1 MFVNRRDVQIQWGDC
16 DPANIVYYPRYFAMF
31 DDSTSVLFEAAGFS
45 KQDLVHK
52 YGLVGIPM
60 VDTRSKFYIP
70 STHGDW
76 ITIETKIESIKRSSF
91 EVKHNVYKGDALA
104 IEAFETRVLVG
115 RDAALGIPERNAL
128 EFVPKE
134 IGGVPLKVIVL
145 DDGGDPTTATTNAR
159 RFVTESKAD
168 IIMGSALTPP
178 TIAVSNVANEAGI
191 PHFGLAP
198 FPITPERMKWS
209 VAMPQPIPIVGKV
222 LYDHMKAHKV
232 KTVGYIGYSDSYG
245 DLWFNDLKAQGVP
258 MGMTIVDEER
268 FARPD
273 TSVTGQVLK
282 LVAANPDA
290 ILVGASG
297 TAAALPQT
305 ELRERGYQGL
315 IYQTHGAAS
324 MDFIRIAGKAAEGVL
339 MASGPVMDPEDQPDG
354 ALTKK
359 PGLALN
365 AAYEAKYGPNSRS
378 QFAGHSYDAF
388 ELLKRIIPV
397 ALKTAKP
404 GTPEFREAIRQA
416 LLSEKDLA
424 ASQGVYNF
432 TEKDRYG
439 VDDRARILLTVKDG
453 KYMMVKEP

>member
-1 MFVNRRDVQIQWGDC
+1 KRAFLSAAAMTAAALWGS
-16 DPANIVYYPRYFAMF
+16 PALAQTN
-31 DDSTSVLFEAAGFS
+31 E
-45 KQDLVHK
+45 
-52 YGLVGIPM
+52 
-60 VDTRSKFYIP
+60 
-70 STHGDW
+70 
-76 ITIETKIESIKRSSF
+76 ITIGITIITT
-91 EVKHNVYKGDALA
+91 GPA
-104 IEAFETRVLVG
+104 
-115 RDAALGIPERNAL
+115 AALGIPERNAL
-128 EFVPKE
+128 EFVSKQIAGHPGK
-134 IGGVPLKVIVL
+134 LTWL
-145 DDGGDPTTATTNAR
+145 HAAGDPTTATTNAR
-159 RFVTESKAD
+159 RLCPEQKAD
-168 IIMGSALTPP
+168 IIMGSSNTPA

-198 FPITPERMKWS
+198 FPITAERAKWS
-209 VAMPQPIPIVGKV
+209 VALPQPIPIMGKV
-222 LYDHMKAHKV
+222 LYEHMKAHNV

-245 DLWFNDLKAQGVP
+245 DLWFKDFNAQGVP
-258 MGMTIVDEER
+258 MGMTMVDEER

-297 TAAALPQT
+297 TAAGLPQA
-305 ELRERGYQGL
+305 ELRDRGYKGL

-324 MDFIRIAGKAAEGVL
+324 MDFIRIAGKSAEGVI

-365 AAYEAKYGPNSRS
+365 TAYETKYGANSRS
-378 QFAGHSYDAF
+378 QFAGHAFDAF
-388 ELLKRIIPV
+388 LVLERVIPV

-416 LLSEKDLA
+416 LLTERDIA
-424 ASQGVYNF
+424 ASQGGYNF

-439 VDDRARILLTVKDG
+439 LDDRSRILLTVKDG
-453 KYMMVKEP
+453 KYVLLK

>member
-1 MFVNRRDVQIQWGDC
+1 MRTAFLSAAAIAAALALPGT
-16 DPANIVYYPRYFAMF
+16 PASAQ
-31 DDSTSVLFEAAGFS
+31 TSE
-45 KQDLVHK
+45 
-52 YGLVGIPM
+52 
-60 VDTRSKFYIP
+60 
-70 STHGDW
+70 
-76 ITIETKIESIKRSSF
+76 ITIGITITTT
-91 EVKHNVYKGDALA
+91 GPA
-104 IEAFETRVLVG
+104 
-115 RDAALGIPERNAL
+115 AALGIPERNAL

-134 IGGVPLKVIVL
+134 IAGVPLKVIVL
-145 DDGGDPTTATTNAR
+145 DDGGDPTNATTNAR

-168 IIMGSALTPP
+168 IIMGSSATPP

-198 FPITPERMKWS
+198 FPITPERAKWS
-209 VAMPQPIPIVGKV
+209 IAMPQPIPIVGKAI
-222 LYDHMKAHKV
+222 YDHMKAHNI

-245 DLWFNDLKAQGVP
+245 DLWFNDFKAQGVP
-258 MGMTIVDEER
+258 MGMTVADEER

-305 ELRERGYQGL
+305 ELRERGYKGL

-324 MDFIRIAGKAAEGVL
+324 MDFIRIAGKAAEGVI
-339 MASGPVMDPEDQPDG
+339 MVSGPVMDPEDQPVE
-354 ALTKK
+354 AQTKK
-359 PGLALN
+359 PGLALVQ
-365 AAYEAKYGPNSRS
+365 AYEAKYGPNSRS

-388 ELLKRIIPV
+388 LVLERIIPV

-416 LLSEKDLA
+416 LLTEREIA

-439 VDDRARILLTVKDG
+439 LDDRSRILLTVKDG
-453 KYMMVKEP
+453 KYVLAK

>member
-1 MFVNRRDVQIQWGDC
+1 MKRFLLSAAVIAASVALPGL
-16 DPANIVYYPRYFAMF
+16 PAMAQTN
-31 DDSTSVLFEAAGFS
+31 E
-45 KQDLVHK
+45 
-52 YGLVGIPM
+52 
-60 VDTRSKFYIP
+60 
-70 STHGDW
+70 
-76 ITIETKIESIKRSSF
+76 ITIGISISTT
-91 EVKHNVYKGDALA
+91 GPA
-104 IEAFETRVLVG
+104 
-115 RDAALGIPERNAL
+115 AALGIPERNAL

-145 DDGGDPTTATTNAR
+145 DDGGDPTNATTNAR

-168 IIMGSALTPP
+168 IIMGSSTTPP

-191 PHFGLAP
+191 PHLGLSP
-198 FPITPERMKWS
+198 FPITPEP
-209 VAMPQPIPIVGKV
+209 VPIMGKV
-222 LYDHMKAHKV
+222 LYEHMKAHNI

-245 DLWFNDLKAQGVP
+245 DLWFNDLKKQGEP
-258 MGMTIVDEER
+258 MGLQVVDEER

-273 TSVTGQVLK
+273 TSVAGQVLK

-305 ELRERGYQGL
+305 ALRERGYKGL

-324 MDFIRIAGKAAEGVL
+324 MDFIRIAGPAAEGVI
-339 MASGPVMDPEDQPDG
+339 MASGPVMDPEDQPDS

-359 PGLALN
+359 PGLALDK
-365 AAYEAKYGPNSRS
+365 AYEAKYGPNSRS

-388 ELLKRIIPV
+388 LVLQRVVPV

-416 LLSEKDLA
+416 FMTEHDIA
-424 ASQGVYNF
+424 ATQGVYNF
-432 TEKDRYG
+432 TEKDRSG
-439 VDDRARILLTVKDG
+439 LDDRSRMLLTVKDG
-453 KYMMVKEP
+453 KYVPAK

>member
-1 MFVNRRDVQIQWGDC
+1 MNKTFLSAAALAVVLAL
-16 DPANIVYYPRYFAMF
+16 PALPARAQ
-31 DDSTSVLFEAAGFS
+31 TSE
-45 KQDLVHK
+45 
-52 YGLVGIPM
+52 
-60 VDTRSKFYIP
+60 
-70 STHGDW
+70 
-76 ITIETKIESIKRSSF
+76 ITIGISISTT
-91 EVKHNVYKGDALA
+91 GPA
-104 IEAFETRVLVG
+104 
-115 RDAALGIPERNAL
+115 AALGIPERNAL

-134 IGGVPLKVIVL
+134 IAGVPLKVIVL

-168 IIMGSALTPP
+168 VIMGSSITPP

-191 PHFGLAP
+191 PHIGLAP
-198 FPITPERMKWS
+198 FPITPERAKWS
-209 VAMPQPIPIVGKV
+209 VDMPQPVPIMGKV
-222 LYDHMKAHKV
+222 LYEHMKAHNI

-245 DLWFNDLKAQGVP
+245 DLWFNDLKKQGEP
-258 MGMTIVDEER
+258 MGLQVVDDER

-273 TSVTGQVLK
+273 TSVAGQVLK

-297 TAAALPQT
+297 TAAGLPQAA
-305 ELRERGYQGL
+305 LRERGYKGL

-324 MDFIRIAGKAAEGVL
+324 MDFIRISGAAAEGVI
-339 MASGPVMDPEDQPDG
+339 MASGPVMDPEDQPDS

-365 AAYEAKYGPNSRS
+365 TAYEAKYGANSRS

-388 ELLKRIIPV
+388 QVLLRVIPV

-416 LLSEKDLA
+416 FLSEHEIA
-424 ASQGVYNF
+424 ATQGVYNF

-439 VDDRARILLTVKDG
+439 LDDRSRILLTVKDG
-453 KYMMVKEP
+453 KYVLAK

>member
-1 MFVNRRDVQIQWGDC
+1 MKKQLLAAAALTAALALPGS
-16 DPANIVYYPRYFAMF
+16 PASAQTN
-31 DDSTSVLFEAAGFS
+31 E
-45 KQDLVHK
+45 
-52 YGLVGIPM
+52 
-60 VDTRSKFYIP
+60 
-70 STHGDW
+70 
-76 ITIETKIESIKRSSF
+76 ITIGITITTT
-91 EVKHNVYKGDALA
+91 GPA
-104 IEAFETRVLVG
+104 
-115 RDAALGIPERNAL
+115 AALGIPERNAL
-128 EFVPKE
+128 DFVPKE

-145 DDGGDPTTATTNAR
+145 DDGGDPTNATTNAR

-168 IIMGSALTPP
+168 IIMGSSITPP
-178 TIAVSNVANEAGI
+178 SIAVSNVANEAGI

-198 FPITPERMKWS
+198 FPITPERAKWS
-209 VAMPQPIPIVGKV
+209 VDMPQPVPIMGKV
-222 LYDHMKAHKV
+222 LYEHMKNHNV

-245 DLWFNDLKAQGVP
+245 DLWFNDLKKQGVP
-258 MGMTIVDEER
+258 MGMTVVDEER

-297 TAAALPQT
+297 TAAALPQA
-305 ELRERGYQGL
+305 ELRDRGYKGL

-324 MDFIRIAGKAAEGVL
+324 MDFIRIAGKAAEGVI
-339 MASGPVMDPEDQPDG
+339 MASGPVMSPETQADS

-359 PGLALN
+359 PGLALDT
-365 AAYEAKYGPNSRS
+365 AYEAKYGPSSRS

-388 ELLKRIIPV
+388 EVLKRVIPT

-416 LLSEKDLA
+416 FLGEHEIP

-432 TEKDRYG
+432 TETDRYG
-439 VDDRARILLTVKDG
+439 LDDRARIILTVKDG
-453 KYMMVKEP
+453 KYVPAE

>member
-1 MFVNRRDVQIQWGDC
+1 MRK
-16 DPANIVYYPRYFAMF
+16 AYLA
-31 DDSTSVLFEAAGFS
+31 AAGVIAM
-45 KQDLVHK
+45 LVSAPA
-52 YGLVGIPM
+52 LAQ
-60 VDTRSKFYIP
+60 TSE
-70 STHGDW
+70 
-76 ITIETKIESIKRSSF
+76 ITIGITTTTT
-91 EVKHNVYKGDALA
+91 GP
-104 IEAFETRVLVG
+104 G
-115 RDAALGIPERNAL
+115 AALGIPERNAL

-198 FPITPERMKWS
+198 FPVTPERTKWS
-209 VAMPQPIPIVGKV
+209 VVMPQPVPIMGKV
-222 LYDHMKAHKV
+222 LYEHMKAHNV

-245 DLWFNDLKAQGVP
+245 DLWFNDLKNQGVP
-258 MGMTIVDEER
+258 MGVTIVDEER

-305 ELRERGYQGL
+305 ELRERGYTGL

-324 MDFIRIAGKAAEGVL
+324 MDFIRIAGKAAEGVI
-339 MASGPVMDPEDQPDG
+339 MASGPVMSPETQDDS

-359 PGLALN
+359 PGLELN
-365 AAYEAKYGPNSRS
+365 KAYEAKYGPNSRS
-378 QFAGHSYDAF
+378 QFAGHSFDAF
-388 ELLKRIIPV
+388 EILKRVIPV

-416 LLSEKDLA
+416 LMSEKDLA

-432 TEKDRYG
+432 TEKDRSG
-439 VDDRARILLTVKDG
+439 LDDRARIILTVKDG
-453 KYMMVKEP
+453 KYVPAK

>member
-1 MFVNRRDVQIQWGDC
+1 MKRAFLSAAALLLTLAAPTS
-16 DPANIVYYPRYFAMF
+16 PATAQ
-31 DDSTSVLFEAAGFS
+31 TSE
-45 KQDLVHK
+45 
-52 YGLVGIPM
+52 
-60 VDTRSKFYIP
+60 
-70 STHGDW
+70 
-76 ITIETKIESIKRSSF
+76 ITIGITITTT
-91 EVKHNVYKGDALA
+91 GPA
-104 IEAFETRVLVG
+104 
-115 RDAALGIPERNAL
+115 AALGIPERNAL

-145 DDGGDPTTATTNAR
+145 DDGGDPTNATTNAR

-168 IIMGSALTPP
+168 IIMGSSTTPP
-178 TIAVSNVANEAGI
+178 SVAVSNVANEAGI

-198 FPITPERMKWS
+198 FPITPERAKWS
-209 VAMPQPIPIVGKV
+209 VDMPQPVPIMGKV
-222 LYDHMKAHKV
+222 LYQHMKAHNI

-245 DLWFNDLKAQGVP
+245 DLWFNDFKNQGVP
-258 MGMTIVDEER
+258 MGLTVVDEER

-282 LVAANPDA
+282 LVAANPD
-290 ILVGASG
+290 
-297 TAAALPQT
+297 
-305 ELRERGYQGL
+305 
-315 IYQTHGAAS
+315 GAAS
-324 MDFIRIAGKAAEGVL
+324 MDFIRIAGKSAEGVI
-339 MASGPVMDPEDQPDG
+339 MASGPVMSPETQPDS

-365 AAYEAKYGPNSRS
+365 SAYEAKFGANSRS

-388 ELLKRIIPV
+388 EVLKRIIPV

-416 LLSEKDLA
+416 FLTEREIP

-439 VDDRARILLTVKDG
+439 LDDRSRIILTVKDG
-453 KYMMVKEP
+453 KYVPAQ